1 MTKELEIIMSNIEDN
16 NVDLLHQVVS
26 LKGTVWENQFP
37 RPKSYTEH
45 YFTYKKYKN
54 FLSNNLLLGIEPLT
68 SEYQKLK
75 ERLIKDGKITMEC
88 TCFPN
93 PCHLDAVR
101 ERLTIDLENLGFT
114 IKSNQGPI
122 IIRSKAELEE
132 EN

>member
-1 MTKELEIIMSNIEDN
+1 MSKGLEIKMSNIEN
-16 NVDLLHQVVS
+16 EAVDLLHQVVS
-26 LKGTVWENQFP
+26 FKGTTWENPFP
-37 RPKSYTEH
+37 RSKSYTEH
-45 YFTYKKYKN
+45 YFSYKKYKN
-54 FLSNNLLLGIEPLT
+54 FLSNCLHLGVEPIAT
-68 SEYQKLK
+68 EYKDLK
-75 ERLIKDGKITMEC
+75 ERLIKDGKITFEC